1 MLPQQVI
8 LPQKKTKQS
17 NNELSSNI
25 LPGEESTTLSWTA
38 KSFSMSPRKYDKTLV
53 SIVLSPVMPVLVEI
67 TEKKLSFVGRKE
79 IKLCMSQVKVRSQSS
94 LCHPKYK
101 NHTFLTMHQPE
112 VSSIQITLVCL
123 WTL

>member
-17 NNELSSNI
+17 NDELSSNI

-53 SIVLSPVMPVLVEI
+53 SNCAFSCDA
-67 TEKKLSFVGRKE
+67 SFGRNNREE
-79 IKLCMSQVKVRSQSS
+79 IKLCMSQVKVRFQSS
-94 LCHPKYK
+94 LCHLKYK